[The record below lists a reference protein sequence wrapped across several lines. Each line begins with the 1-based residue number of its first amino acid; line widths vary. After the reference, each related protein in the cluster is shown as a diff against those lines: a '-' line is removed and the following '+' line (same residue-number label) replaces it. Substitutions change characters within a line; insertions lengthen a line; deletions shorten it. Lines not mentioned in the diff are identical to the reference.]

1 VWSRSGD
8 RWLAPPIVCRRLCGC
23 GVLWISYSSRSAMA
37 VLLSTAPPSVGSEV
51 APGRRDGAV
60 ALEVGNSTGCG
71 LRRSCCSLGM
81 VEAGSTPTAN
91 SPPLMIG
98 VACVDASSNSRCV
111 VPGRRAR
118 RPAVAPTRGI
128 TSTLEE
134 PSPGQHLLTTAAQ
147 TSGRHSC
154 QRDAAPGGGHGAP
167 SVLPVRPGRAPLCRL
182 SYRMATVQEQLHS
195 CLTCTLARL
204 DLKSEGSNRQVWRCG

>member
-1 VWSRSGD
+1 MRAGFCILTKMPQSNSFPSDSVTLAAVRCSVAPTRSVDSRPLPLWGPPVSCCLGLVDGMSMSGPATMRDLVVELNCGSEAERATWLPSRVWSRSGD

-91 SPPLMIG
+91 SPPLG
-98 VACVDASSNSRCV
+98 S
-111 VPGRRAR
+111 G
-118 RPAVAPTRGI
+118 
-128 TSTLEE
+128 
-134 PSPGQHLLTTAAQ
+134 TTPCLAA
-147 TSGRHSC
+147 TTFYHS
-154 QRDAAPGGGHGAP
+154 AFIP
-167 SVLPVRPGRAPLCRL
+167 PVRCR
-182 SYRMATVQEQLHS
+182 YCAA
-195 CLTCTLARL
+195 LTR
-204 DLKSEGSNRQVWRCG
+204 